1 MIAFDMK
8 TNPRQNK
15 NRGYMEHSLC
25 FIIVYTI
32 ILFNKQYLCNH
43 NFILMDFILMDF
55 ILAKITTNIC

>member
-25 FIIVYTI
+25 FIIV
-32 ILFNKQYLCNH
+32 KQYLCNH
-43 NFILMDFILMDF
+43 NFILMDFIL
-55 ILAKITTNIC
+55 AKITTNIC

>member
-32 ILFNKQYLCNH
+32 HTIILFNKQYIYVIT
-43 NFILMDFILMDF
+43 ILY
-55 ILAKITTNIC
+55 